1 MSDSRIS
8 GLYKLSVT
16 ERIAR
21 LHELGWLSEED
32 AACLRGGYHMLS
44 AQAADHMIENAVG
57 VFGMPFGVAPNFV
70 VNGREC
76 LVPLVV
82 EEPSIVAGLSS
93 AAGMAR
99 LQGGFEVDNDGSLL
113 IGQVHITDVADP
125 HHAIAALEKAKPAL
139 LDAANAVHPRL
150 RNRGGG
156 VRDLELRLF
165 ALPDSSPLIAVH
177 VLVDTCDAMGANLV
191 N

>member
-8 GLYKLSVT
+8 GRYKLSVT

-21 LHELGWLSEED
+21 LRELGWLSEED

-70 VNGREC
+70 INGREC

-93 AAGMAR
+93 AAAMAR
-99 LQGGFEVDNDGSLL
+99 SQGGFKVESDGSWLMA
-113 IGQVHITDVADP
+113 QFHITVVSHPAHATEALKRAKLALWVAP
-125 HHAIAALEKAKPAL
+125 
-139 LDAANAVHPRL
+139 N
-150 RNRGGG
+150 G
-156 VRDLELRLF
+156 VL
-165 ALPDSSPLIAVH
+165 
-177 VLVDTCDAMGANLV
+177 
-191 N
+191 